1 MAPECLQFGLVGYAL
16 FTLAF
21 GAQPETVDIAA
32 DPGVGVPVQ
41 GAAAF
46 EVLVFELLDNHR
58 PVDLLIMHL
67 MTGQGREGGAAV
79 GVSDRPQRC
88 ARCVQCLAVSHGA
101 VVHAGMVHGRWA
113 HAAVVH
119 AAMVHGTVVHR
130 AMIHALGPDGFTGQ
144 QGEQRQAAQQ
154 RAVENFIHRRVPRG
168 TYPSPCGK
176 AGGSGRPSA
185 PARRR

>member
-88 ARCVQCLAVSHGA
+88 TRCVQCLAVSHGA

-119 AAMVHGTVVHR
+119 AAMVHR
-130 AMIHALGPDGFTGQ
+130 AMIHALGPDVFTGQ